1 MINCDYTQYI
11 NSIKNQ
17 LNLKPSEWIFKS
29 IPNYQAVL
37 EHVDKSTGD
46 RYFNE
51 IKIRYM
57 KLFKDNKNLLVTLCN
72 ENDQFGNPKK
82 EYFDDF
88 AYCSPTNIRYIL
100 HSFLIFEYIQTLKLN
115 NLDIIEIGGGYG
127 GLCFFIHRLSS
138 IFDISINTYTIFDLL
153 EASNLQEKY
162 LANLNI
168 KEGYFYQLDNFENL
182 KQNSFLISNYA
193 FSEISLEIQKDYLAK
208 IIKPFTSNG
217 ILCWN
222 HIPVYQFIDKKINIE
237 KAFRVNNSKIFSTNS
252 DLTNFEMSDKN
263 NWIEECLV
271 TY

>member
-1 MINCDYTQYI
+1 MIDCDYTHYI
-11 NSIKNQ
+11 NSIKDQ
-17 LNLKPSEWIFKS
+17 LNLKPNEWIFKS

-57 KLFKDNKNLLVTLCN
+57 NLFKDNKNLLATLCS

-100 HSFLIFEYIQTLKLN
+100 HSFLILEYIQKLN
-115 NLDIIEIGGGYG
+115 QNYLDIIEIGGGYG
-127 GLCFFIHRLSS
+127 GLCFFIHKLSS
-138 IFDISINTYTIFDLL
+138 IFNISINTYAIFDLL
-153 EASNLQEKY
+153 EASKLQEKY
-162 LANLNI
+162 LSNLNV
-168 KEGYFYQLDNFENL
+168 KNSYFYQVDKFENL

-193 FSEISLEIQKDYLAK
+193 FSEISLELQKEYSAK

-222 HIPVYQFIDKKINIE
+222 HNPVYQFTDKKINID
-237 KAFRVNNSKIFSTNS
+237 KASRVNNSKIFSTKY
-252 DLTNFEMSDKN
+252 DLINFEMSDKN
-263 NWIEECLV
+263 NWIEECVV